1 MGDLRRMDE
10 RLEKNRAVA
19 DHVARLRKSL
29 EDGKA
34 EIERQQ
40 AAISDTREHLAGTQR
55 FLEDRDRSED
65 A

>member
-1 MGDLRRMDE
+1 MDDREAQLR
-10 RLEKNRAVA
+10 AAA

-40 AAISDTREHLAGTQR
+40 ASISDTREHLAGTQR
-55 FLEDRDRSED
+55 FLEERERSD
-65 A
+65 DGS

>member
-1 MGDLRRMDE
+1 MDDRE
-10 RLEKNRAVA
+10 QTNRQAA

-40 AAISDTREHLAGTQR
+40 ASISDTREHLAGTQR
-55 FLEDRDRSED
+55 FLEERERDENQR
-65 A
+65 